1 MRRTLCKSK
10 IHRATLT
17 GADLN
22 YEGSISIDRDLMDAA
37 DIVEFEKVQVVNIN
51 NGSRLET
58 YAIEGKRGSGEI
70 QLNGAA
76 ARLGAVGDRV
86 IIISYAEYEEAELA
100 DFAPKLVFV
109 DEQNHHVHDSAAK
122 QTIKRVG

>member
-1 MRRTLCKSK
+1 MRRTMFKSK

-22 YEGSISIDRDLMDAA
+22 YEGSISIDLDLLEAA
-37 DIVEFEKVQVVNIN
+37 DILPFEKVQVVNIN

-58 YAIEGKRGSGEI
+58 YTLAGERGSGQI

-86 IIISYAEYEEAELA
+86 IIISYAEYEESEVRGLT
-100 DFAPKLVFV
+100 PTVVFV
-109 DEQNHHVHDSAAK
+109 DETNH
-122 QTIKRVG
+122 QTSPPATK

>member
-10 IHRATLT
+10 IHRCTLT

-22 YEGSISIDRDLMDAA
+22 YEGSISVDRDLLDAA
-37 DIVEFEKVQVVNIN
+37 DIVEYEKVQVVNIN
-51 NGSRLET
+51 NGARLET
-58 YAIEGKRGSGEI
+58 YAIDGVRGSGQI

-76 ARLGAVGDRV
+76 ARLGAVGDRI

-100 DFAPKLVFV
+100 DFEPKLVFV
-109 DEQNHHVHDSAAK
+109 DDHNK
-122 QTIKRVG
+122 QIVPKPQKVRALSL

>member
-22 YEGSISIDRDLMDAA
+22 YEGSISVDRDLLDAA
-37 DIVEFEKVQVVNIN
+37 NIVLFEKVQVVNIN
-51 NGSRLET
+51 NGARLET
-58 YAIEGKRGSGEI
+58 YAIEAPRGSGEI

-76 ARLGAVGDRV
+76 ARLGAPGDRV
-86 IIISYAEYEEAELA
+86 IIITYAEYEEAELV

-109 DEQNHHVHDSAAK
+109 DDHNRQVLPAAPK
-122 QTIKRVG
+122 IQRAV

>member
-22 YEGSISIDRDLMDAA
+22 YEGSISIDQDLLDAA
-37 DIVEFEKVQVVNIN
+37 DILEFEKVQVVNIN

-58 YAIEGKRGSGEI
+58 YTLAGERGSGQI

-76 ARLGAVGDRV
+76 ARLGATGDRV
-86 IIISYAEYEEAELA
+86 IIISYADYEEAEIA
-100 DFAPKLVFV
+100 EFSPKFVFV
-109 DEQNHHVHDSAAK
+109 DENNRQATPKIQRAS
-122 QTIKRVG
+122 